1 MESEKQSEVGN
12 FFGESRCV
20 SARLPIWRKLPLEF
34 RLSLDSS
41 IKQPRPRRSW
51 ARGSLSIA
59 GSTAA
64 ERERTGRLPGASA
77 APQSSRARS
86 GVGSPGAPPLPFLA
100 PEDPDPPGAQRCAPP
115 LRRGARARSPRR
127 AQPLLPQQT
136 PLAEALSAWPCHP
149 AAVPGGLRG
158 GLEAGKASAKL
169 RSPGARPR
177 PWSGVRAG
185 GCSASA
191 GTPPEGPDLALCSWG
206 AKRRPGGLRAVCPD
220 GNGQGGDLKKG
231 SHPCPRCPLPY
242 APRRGE
248 VCRNS

>member
-59 GSTAA
+59 GSTVA

-77 APQSSRARS
+77 APQSSRARF

-100 PEDPDPPGAQRCAPP
+100 PEDPAPPGAQRCAPP
-115 LRRGARARSPRR
+115 LAPRGSGAQSP
-127 AQPLLPQQT
+127 P
-136 PLAEALSAWPCHP
+136 SP
-149 AAVPGGLRG
+149 AA
-158 GLEAGKASAKL
+158 
-169 RSPGARPR
+169 SPA
-177 PWSGVRAG
+177 A
-185 GCSASA
+185 
-191 GTPPEGPDLALCSWG
+191 
-206 AKRRPGGLRAVCPD
+206 
-220 GNGQGGDLKKG
+220 N
-231 SHPCPRCPLPY
+231 
-242 APRRGE
+242 APRRGSFGMALPAGCCARRPAGRSGSWQGVGQAAQPRCSSAPAE
-248 VCRNS
+248 RGARMRVQRFCGDSPGGA